1 LISSDNKDFNVDEI
15 HKSEE
20 NGMYYF
26 HYWSFNWCY
35 LRKVASERCIV
46 KSDVEDRWSNLL
58 I

>member
-26 HYWSFNWCY
+26 HYWFFSWCN
-35 LRKVASERCIV
+35 LREVASERCIV
-46 KSDVEDRWSNLL
+46 KSDVEDR
-58 I
+58 